1 LAFAENVKSELR
13 NRAMH
18 RTVEN
23 ASGAYALR
31 ERGETYNSDFGCKSE
46 ALSIENSVSW
56 NESFAAS
63 DAWSEAGLSRTSG

>member
-31 ERGETYNSDFGCKSE
+31 ERGETYNGDLGSK
-46 ALSIENSVSW
+46 
-56 NESFAAS
+56 
-63 DAWSEAGLSRTSG
+63 LSR